1 MAASSGNGG
10 AAAAKQLRVLL
21 PSSRDRLRIPDE
33 LADEIGAGE
42 ALIVSPVGGKGRAV
56 WRVEL
61 GRGGGGPFLGRGWPE
76 FAAAHGVAAA
86 GWHWHLV
93 LRHRGRGLLT
103 IKAFDSSFCIK
114 DLGAQQPAAAVQ
126 ASVRSKE
133 NDCKPQFICM
143 LSPASME
150 KMLIPA
156 KFVQYFIARE
166 ELNSRMA
173 VVFGPLGKV
182 NSIKLEMDQLDV
194 FFAGGW
200 PQFLA
205 FHDITESNA
214 LLLRYEGNMVFTVK
228 VFEPNGCQRKP
239 THKDNIMQQS
249 EQKIIS
255 TSPDLEKQQEALS
268 VPIWK
273 HKRQINLACS
283 DVHKQKG
290 SMPSLNEAEL
300 QRNSFYE
307 IGQPSWIKKQINTDT
322 LENHLALPI
331 AFSDA
336 IGLRKPSMITFKT
349 TMTGSW
355 QVRGVPCD
363 NHSYL
368 VVHGWRRFCE
378 ENNVKEGD
386 ICTFN
391 VIKTTMWH
399 VVITRSDMP
408 KLPGTAF
415 ASSPE
420 YTSSDD
426 RSSSEE
432 QEMSKGSITSSSK
445 ASSRKKTVYEIG
457 PPAWITKKILN
468 SNNRYFTLPTT
479 FCGAIGLR
487 EACTIT
493 LKTSLSRTRSWQVH
507 VHPYQNASFFRSG
520 WNKFCRDNKIKE
532 GDICTFN
539 VVETMLWH
547 VVVAH
552 R

>member
-21 PSSRDRLRIPDE
+21 PSSRDILRIPDE
-33 LADEIGAGE
+33 LAEEIGGGE
-42 ALIVSPVGGKGRAV
+42 ALIVSPGGGKGRAV

-61 GRGGGGPFLGRGWPE
+61 GWGRDGGGGAGAFLGRGWPE
-76 FAAAHGVAAA
+76 FAAAQGVAAA
-86 GWHWHLV
+86 GWHLV

-103 IKAFDSSFCIK
+103 VKAFDSSCCIR
-114 DLGAQQPAAAVQ
+114 DLGAQQPSAAVQ

-150 KMLIPA
+150 KMLIPS
-156 KFVQYFIARE
+156 KFVQHFIAKG

-182 NSIKLEMDQLDV
+182 NSIKLEMDQSDV

-228 VFEPNGCQRKP
+228 VFEPDGCQRKP
-239 THKDNIMQQS
+239 KHKDNIMQQ
-249 EQKIIS
+249 IS
-255 TSPDLEKQQEALS
+255 TSPDPEKQQEALS
-268 VPIWK
+268 VPISK
-273 HKRQINLACS
+273 CKSQIILACS
-283 DVHKQKG
+283 DVHKPKD
-290 SMPSLNEAEL
+290 SMPSLNEESL

-336 IGLRKPSMITFKT
+336 IGLHKPSMITFKT

-368 VVHGWRRFCE
+368 LVHGWRRFCE

-399 VVITRSDMP
+399 VVITRYTP

-415 ASSPE
+415 ASSMKCK
-420 YTSSDD
+420 SSDD
-426 RSSSEE
+426 SSSSEG
-432 QEMSKGSITSSSK
+432 QEMSKGSITSSNK
-445 ASSRKKTVYEIG
+445 ASSQKTCIYEIG
-457 PPAWITKKILN
+457 PPAWIKKKILN
-468 SNNRYFTLPTT
+468 TNNRYFTLPAA
-479 FCGAIGLR
+479 FCSAIGLR

-493 LKTSLSRTRSWQVH
+493 LKTSLSRIRSWQVY
-507 VHPYQNASFFRSG
+507 VHPYKHASFFKSSG
-520 WNKFCRDNKIKE
+520 WNRFCRDNKIKV
-532 GDICTFN
+532 GDMCTFN
-539 VVETMLWH
+539 VVETTLWH
-547 VVVAH
+547 VVIVH
-552 R
+552 Q

>member
-1 MAASSGNGG
+1 MAASSGKGG

-21 PSSRDRLRIPDE
+21 PSSREILRIPDE
-33 LADEIGAGE
+33 LAEEIGAGE
-42 ALIVSPVGGKGRAV
+42 ALIVGQGGGKGRAV
-56 WRVEL
+56 WPVEL
-61 GRGGGGPFLGRGWPE
+61 GRDGGGAFLGRGWPE

-103 IKAFDSSFCIK
+103 IKAFDSSCCIK

-126 ASVRSKE
+126 AGMRSKE

-156 KFVQYFIARE
+156 KFVQYFIAKG
-166 ELNSRMA
+166 ELNNRMA

-182 NSIKLEMDQLDV
+182 NSIKLEMDQSDV

-228 VFEPNGCQRKP
+228 VFEPDGCQRKP
-239 THKDNIMQQS
+239 NHKDNIVQQ
-249 EQKIIS
+249 IS
-255 TSPDLEKQQEALS
+255 SSPDLEKQQEALS

-273 HKRQINLACS
+273 HKSQINLACS
-283 DVHKQKG
+283 NIHKPKG
-290 SMPSLNEAEL
+290 SMPSLNEASL
-300 QRNSFYE
+300 QRNSIYQ
-307 IGQPSWIKKQINTDT
+307 IGQPSWIKKEINTDT

-336 IGLRKPSMITFKT
+336 IGLRKPSMITLKT

-391 VIKTTMWH
+391 VIRTTMWH

-415 ASSPE
+415 ASSMKCK
-420 YTSSDD
+420 SSSD
-426 RSSSEE
+426 RSSSEG
-432 QEMSKGSITSSSK
+432 QEISKGSITSNK
-445 ASSRKKTVYEIG
+445 ASSRKKCVYEIG
-457 PPAWITKKILN
+457 PPAWITKRILN
-468 SNNRYFTLPTT
+468 TNNRYFTLPAG
-479 FCGAIGLR
+479 FCGPIGLR

-493 LKTSLSRTRSWQVH
+493 LKASTSLSRPRSWQVH
-507 VHPYQNASFFRSG
+507 VHPYKNASYLRSG

-539 VVETMLWH
+539 IVETTLWH

>member
-21 PSSRDRLRIPDE
+21 PSSRDSLRIPNE
-33 LADEIGAGE
+33 LADDIGAGE
-42 ALIVSPVGGKGRAV
+42 ALIVSPGGGKGRAV
-56 WRVEL
+56 WCVEL
-61 GRGGGGPFLGRGWPE
+61 GRGGGGAFLGRGWAE

-103 IKAFDSSFCIK
+103 IKAFDSSCCIK
-114 DLGAQQPAAAVQ
+114 NLGAQQPAAAVQ

-156 KFVQYFIARE
+156 KFVQYFIAE
-166 ELNSRMA
+166 GELNSRMA

-182 NSIKLEMDQLDV
+182 NSIKLEMDQSDV
-194 FFAGGW
+194 FFADGW

-214 LLLRYEGNMVFTVK
+214 LVLRYEGNMVFTVK
-228 VFEPNGCQRKP
+228 VFEPDGCQRKP
-239 THKDNIMQQS
+239 KHKDNIMQQ
-249 EQKIIS
+249 IS
-255 TSPDLEKQQEALS
+255 TSPDPEKHQEAPS

-273 HKRQINLACS
+273 HKNQMNFACS
-283 DVHKQKG
+283 DVHKPKG
-290 SMPSLNEAEL
+290 FMPSLNEASL

-307 IGQPSWIKKQINTDT
+307 IGQPSWIKKQINNDT
-322 LENHLALPI
+322 LENHL
-331 AFSDA
+331 
-336 IGLRKPSMITFKT
+336 
-349 TMTGSW
+349 
-355 QVRGVPCD
+355 VRGVPCD

-368 VVHGWRRFCE
+368 VVHGWRKFCE

-391 VIKTTMWH
+391 VIRTTMWH
-399 VVITRSDMP
+399 VVITRYMP
-408 KLPGTAF
+408 KLLGTAF
-415 ASSPE
+415 ASSS
-420 YTSSDD
+420 SSDD
-426 RSSSEE
+426 RSSSEG
-432 QEMSKGSITSSSK
+432 QEMSKGSITSSKK
-445 ASSRKKTVYEIG
+445 ASSRKKSVYEIG
-457 PPAWITKKILN
+457 PPAWITKKILHT
-468 SNNRYFTLPTT
+468 NNRYFTLPAA
-479 FCGAIGLR
+479 FCSAIGLR

-493 LKTSLSRTRSWQVH
+493 LKTLLRRTRSWQVH
-507 VHPYQNASFFRSG
+507 VNPYKNACYLGSG
-520 WNKFCRDNKIKE
+520 WNRFCRDNKIKE

-539 VVETMLWH
+539 VVETTLWH

>member
-10 AAAAKQLRVLL
+10 AAAAARQLRVLL
-21 PSSRDRLRIPDE
+21 PSSRDILRIPDE
-33 LADEIGAGE
+33 LAEEIGGGE
-42 ALIVSPVGGKGRAV
+42 ALIVSPGGGKGRAV

-61 GRGGGGPFLGRGWPE
+61 RRGGGGGGAFLGRGWPE

-86 GWHWHLV
+86 GWHLV

-103 IKAFDSSFCIK
+103 VKAFDPSCCIR
-114 DLGAQQPAAAVQ
+114 DLGAQQPAGAVQ
-126 ASVRSKE
+126 ASMRSKE

-156 KFVQYFIARE
+156 KFVQHFIAKG
-166 ELNSRMA
+166 ELNSHMA

-182 NSIKLEMDQLDV
+182 NSIKLEMDQSDV

-200 PQFLA
+200 PHFLA

-228 VFEPNGCQRKP
+228 VFEPDGCQRKP
-239 THKDNIMQQS
+239 KHKDNIMQQS
-249 EQKIIS
+249 EKEIIS
-255 TSPDLEKQQEALS
+255 KSPYPEKQQEALS
-268 VPIWK
+268 VPIS
-273 HKRQINLACS
+273 KRNSQINLACS
-283 DVHKQKG
+283 DVHKPKD
-290 SMPSLNEAEL
+290 SMPSLNEASL

-355 QVRGVPCD
+355 QVRGLPCD
-363 NHSYL
+363 NHSYIL
-368 VVHGWRRFCE
+368 VHGWRRFCE
-378 ENNVKEGD
+378 DNNVKEGD

-399 VVITRSDMP
+399 VVITRYMP

-415 ASSPE
+415 ASSAKCN
-420 YTSSDD
+420 SSDD
-426 RSSSEE
+426 RSSSEG
-432 QEMSKGSITSSSK
+432 QEMSKGSITSSNK
-445 ASSRKKTVYEIG
+445 ASSQKKPVYEIG
-457 PPAWITKKILN
+457 PPAWIKKKILN
-468 SNNRYFTLPTT
+468 TNNRYFTLSVA
-479 FCGAIGLR
+479 FCSAIGLR

-493 LKTSLSRTRSWQVH
+493 LKTSLSRRSWQVH
-507 VHPYQNASFFRSG
+507 VHPYKTACFFRSG
-520 WNKFCRDNKIKE
+520 WDRFCRDNKIKE

-539 VVETMLWH
+539 VVETTLWH
-547 VVVAH
+547 VVVVH